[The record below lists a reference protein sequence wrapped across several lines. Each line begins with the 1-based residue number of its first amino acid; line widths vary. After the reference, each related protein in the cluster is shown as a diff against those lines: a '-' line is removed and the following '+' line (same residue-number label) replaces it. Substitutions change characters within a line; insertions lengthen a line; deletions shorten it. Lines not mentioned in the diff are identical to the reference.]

1 MYCCLPSLALR
12 VFANADSLFYYARV
26 ARLGKRLLSPEEIQ
40 ALLSRAKEPEAT
52 NVTSVP
58 IARRDIE
65 GGEEDGEESGGG
77 RGVGGGN
84 KEGGR
89 VGDENGFHGDS
100 ASDGFGMSDD
110 LIATYSSGGFDPTNT
125 AGVADQWS
133 PQHTRGEGYG
143 ESNDPIIQPP
153 VDQSSEVGGVGKE
166 RRRSQASVES
176 WMLDRD
182 REEEGTAD
190 QATVSH

>member
-1 MYCCLPSLALR
+1 MNCVLLPALPLR
-12 VFANADSLFYYARV
+12 VFANADSLFYYARD

-58 IARRDIE
+58 ITRRDIE
-65 GGEEDGEESGGG
+65 GGEEDGEDIGGG
-77 RGVGGGN
+77 RGVGR
-84 KEGGR
+84 EGGG

-143 ESNDPIIQPP
+143 ESNNPIIQPP
-153 VDQSSEVGGVGKE
+153 VDQSGEVGGVGKE

-182 REEEGTAD
+182 REEEGAAD